1 MMLVIEYIHLTL
13 NTIQSLDFNEIVN
26 KIKLTWAY

>member
-13 NTIQSLDFNEIVN
+13 NRIQSLDFIEIVN
-26 KIKLTWAY
+26 KIKLT